1 MEFLIIIV
9 FFAGYTLIAFENR
22 IKINKSA
29 TALLTGVVCWVIYVI
44 NTHAKNAAINQLSD
58 HFSGIAGILFFLLGA
73 MTIVELIDMHN
84 GFDFISEKISTKNK
98 ATLLWII
105 GMITFFL
112 SSVLDNLTTAI
123 VMVSLSRKLIQDK
136 KVRLWFASIIIIA
149 ANAGGAW
156 SPIGDVT
163 TTMLWIGG
171 QITTVNIIKM
181 LFFPSIVSLIIP
193 LFIATLIIR
202 RNNNDVSVQRTI
214 STVPSKGIAFFFIG
228 IGLLLFVPVFRVIT
242 NLPPFMGMFLSLSL
256 LWIITEFHNIRTKDH
271 DKRKP
276 TVANAL
282 QKIDSPSIL
291 FFAGILISVAV
302 LDITGILYKTSQFL
316 VETFRSVHLI
326 AVIIGLASA
335 VFDNVPLVAATMAMF
350 DMSIYPAD
358 HTLWELLA
366 YSVGTG
372 GSILIIGSA
381 AGVAVM
387 GMEKIDFFWYMKR
400 ISLLALAGYFAGI
413 GIFLLRY
420 ILYIKF
426 QLISWL

>member
-1 MEFLIIIV
+1 MELLIIIV

-29 TALLTGVVCWVIYVI
+29 TALLTGVVCWVIYVSNI
-44 NTHAKNAAINQLSD
+44 YTKNEAISQLTEQ
-58 HFSGIAGILFFLLGA
+58 FSGIAGILFFLLGA

-84 GFDFISEKISTKNK
+84 GFDFISERISSRKKT
-98 ATLLWII
+98 TLLWII
-105 GMITFFL
+105 GMIAFFL

-123 VMVSLSRKLIQDK
+123 VMVSLSRKLIHDK
-136 KVRLWFASIIIIA
+136 KERLWFSSIIIIA
-149 ANAGGAW
+149 ANAGGSW

-171 QITTVNIIKM
+171 QITTINIIKI
-181 LFFPSIVSLIIP
+181 LFLPSIISLVTP
-193 LFIATLIIR
+193 LLIATLMIR
-202 RNNNDVSVQRTI
+202 RSKQDTSVSRSI
-214 STVPSKGIAFFFIG
+214 STDHSKGSAFFFIG
-228 IGLLLFVPVFRVIT
+228 TGLLLFVPVFKVIT

-256 LWIITEFHNIRTKDH
+256 LWIITEFHNRRIKEH
-271 DKRKP
+271 DKHKP

-302 LDITGILYKTSQFL
+302 LDVTGILSKTSQFL
-316 VETFRSVHLI
+316 VETFRNVHLI

-335 VFDNVPLVAATMAMF
+335 VFDNVPLVAATMGMF
-350 DMSIYPAD
+350 DMNIYPAD
-358 HTLWELLA
+358 HTLWKLLA
-366 YSVGTG
+366 YCVGTG

-387 GMEKIDFFWYMKR
+387 GMEKIDFFWYTKR
-400 ISLLALAGYFAGI
+400 ISLLALAGYLAGV
-413 GIFLLRY
+413 GVFMLQNL
-420 ILYIKF
+420 F
-426 QLISWL
+426 

>member
-1 MEFLIIIV
+1 MELLIIIV

-29 TALLTGVVCWVIYVI
+29 TALLAGVVCWVIYVSNI
-44 NTHAKNAAINQLSD
+44 HAKNEAINQLTD
-58 HFSGIAGILFFLLGA
+58 QFSGIAGILFFLLGA

-84 GFDFISEKISTKNK
+84 GFDFISERISTRNK
-98 ATLLWII
+98 TTLLWII
-105 GMITFFL
+105 GLITFFL

-123 VMVSLSRKLIQDK
+123 VMVSLSRKLIHDK
-136 KVRLWFASIIIIA
+136 KERLWFASIIIIA

-171 QITTVNIIKM
+171 QITTVHIIKI
-181 LFFPSIVSLIIP
+181 LFFPSIVALIIP
-193 LFIATLIIR
+193 LLIATLMIR
-202 RNNNDVSVQRTI
+202 KSKLDASVPQLI
-214 STVPSKGIAFFFIG
+214 SMDHSKGSIFFFIG
-228 IGLLLFVPVFRVIT
+228 TGLLLFVPVFKVLT
-242 NLPPFMGMFLSLSL
+242 DLPPFMGMFLSLSL
-256 LWIITEFHNIRTKDH
+256 LWIITEFHNRRTKEH
-271 DKRKP
+271 DKHKP

-302 LDITGILYKTSQFL
+302 LDVTGILSKTSQFL
-316 VETFRSVHLI
+316 VDTFRNVHLI

-335 VFDNVPLVAATMAMF
+335 VFDNVPLVAATMGMF
-350 DMSIYPAD
+350 DMNIYPVD

-366 YSVGTG
+366 YCVGTG

-381 AGVAVM
+381 AGVVVM
-387 GMEKIDFFWYMKR
+387 GMEKIDFFWYTKR
-400 ISLLALAGYFAGI
+400 ISLLALAGYLAGI
-413 GIFLLRY
+413 GIFLLQN
-420 ILYIKF
+420 IF
-426 QLISWL
+426 